1 MFLALRELK
10 YAKLRYFLIAL
21 IMILIGWLVLFVSG
35 LANGLASDNASAIKT
50 MNTDYLVVQ
59 EDSDNRLNRSI
70 LLEEKFHDI
79 HQYLNET
86 AATPLGV
93 QMARLTKNES
103 SKKIDATFFAIDVN
117 SMLSPDLVEG
127 KMINNTTTNEV
138 VVDQSFKNNGFEIGD
153 YVTDQASGKAF
164 EIVGFTKGQSYSHTP
179 VIHINFKEWA
189 SINRMMSSQSPSSRN
204 KLFNAIALTVNHDKA
219 QQIEK
224 EVSGISVISK
234 DKALEGIP
242 GYQQEQG
249 SLLMMIVFLFVIAA
263 IVLAVFF
270 YVITIQKINQFGVL
284 KAIGAKSSHLARN
297 IIFQVLALS
306 ILSLVIS
313 VALTYSVSA
322 ILPASMPFDLNPQLA
337 LICSMLFLAVS
348 VVGSLLS
355 LYRVIKIDAIEAIG
369 RAA

>member
-10 YAKLRYFLIAL
+10 YAKLRYFLITL

-50 MNTDYLVVQ
+50 MKADYLVVQ

-70 LLEEKFHDI
+70 LSEEKLHDI
-79 HQYLNET
+79 HQYIDET
-86 AATPLGV
+86 IATPLGV
-93 QMARLTKNES
+93 QMATLTKKETF
-103 SKKIDATFFAIDVN
+103 KKIDTTFFAIDAN

-127 KMINNTTTNEV
+127 KMINNTTTNEIA
-138 VVDQSFKNNGFEIGD
+138 VDQSFKNEGFEIGD
-153 YVTDQASGKAF
+153 HVTEQASGKDF

-179 VIHINFKEWA
+179 VIHMNFKEWA
-189 SINRMMSSQSPSSRN
+189 SINTVMLSQGSKP
-204 KLFNAIALTVNHDKA
+204 FNAIALNANQEQAQKIDKD
-219 QQIEK
+219 
-224 EVSGISVISK
+224 VSGINVISK

-249 SLLMMIVFLFVIAA
+249 SLLMMIVFLFIIAA

-270 YVITIQKINQFGVL
+270 YVVTIQKINQFGVL
-284 KAIGAKSSHLARN
+284 KAIGAKSSNLAKN
-297 IIFQVLALS
+297 IIFQVLTLS
-306 ILSLVIS
+306 GLSLVIS
-313 VALTYSVSA
+313 NALTYGVSA
-322 ILPASMPFDLNPQLA
+322 VLPASMPFDLHPQLA
-337 LICSMLFLAVS
+337 LICSILFLVVS
-348 VVGSLLS
+348 VAGSLLS